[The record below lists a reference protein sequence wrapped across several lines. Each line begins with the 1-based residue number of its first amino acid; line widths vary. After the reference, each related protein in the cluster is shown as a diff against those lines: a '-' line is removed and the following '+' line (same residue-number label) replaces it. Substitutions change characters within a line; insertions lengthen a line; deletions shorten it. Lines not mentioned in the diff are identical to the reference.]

1 MKKRLHSGKAGFS
14 LAELTIAVVVIALLA
29 TFAVPRYMQ
38 MVEKSKASEAFAYLA
53 EIGSA
58 QARYNAQH
66 GEYAS
71 VLGDLDIEL
80 RAPNHFAVGSPTSG
94 DWETEWEVALLRTG
108 PASGY
113 SPYSVIFDENGFNAA
128 SSTIPPELVSFN

>member
-1 MKKRLHSGKAGFS
+1 MKLIRKSKKAGFS
-14 LAELTIAVVVIALLA
+14 LVELTIVILVLGVLT
-29 TFAVPRYMQ
+29 TFAVPRYMRT
-38 MVEKSKASEAFAYLA
+38 VEKSKAAEAFSYLA
-53 EIGSA
+53 EIASS

-71 VLGDLDIEL
+71 SLIDLDIEL

-94 DWETEWEVALLRTG
+94 DFETEWEVALNRTG

-113 SPYSVIFDENGFNAA
+113 SPYTVVFDENGFDSV
-128 SSTIPPELVSFN
+128 SSTIPAELVTFN